1 MEEDVNTEVE
11 DSASEEDSSTEEK
24 TVPYSRFKEINEQKK
39 TAEQERDSLK
49 QKEGVLTPEQ
59 QKEKQAKDYLR
70 GLIKEEREAI
80 LKAEKDAETQEQ
92 KKFEEEVSDILD
104 VNPEVDKEKF
114 LKFIEKDSNE
124 YGISSVKGA
133 MKLYKDMGRVKT
145 DTEEATKEKL
155 SKKPNLPK
163 SEGTPIGTPP
173 DDSNKTLDQI
183 AEEAALESQK
193 GQK

>member
-1 MEEDVNTEVE
+1 
-11 DSASEEDSSTEEK
+11 
-24 TVPYSRFKEINEQKK
+24 
-39 TAEQERDSLK
+39 
-49 QKEGVLTPEQ
+49 
-59 QKEKQAKDYLR
+59 
-70 GLIKEEREAI
+70 
-80 LKAEKDAETQEQ
+80 
-92 KKFEEEVSDILD
+92 
-104 VNPEVDKEKF
+104 
-114 LKFIEKDSNE
+114 
-124 YGISSVKGA
+124 